1 MCPPAIPRPAA
12 RPCTCP
18 LQWRPG
24 SCSWTPSKLNP
35 AHCTHVL
42 YSFAFLDAAFNPLIV
57 DDTSRNTLV
66 PQAAALKQKKP
77 GLKVL
82 LAIGGWSMNEPT
94 SSYCTRWSS
103 AVATATARKA
113 LITNTMNWLDRN
125 GFDGCAQLLVGWK
138 SRWHRGRQWGMRVQ
152 SVRWHAC
159 HRYSMG
165 AKQPHLL
172 CAGWI
177 LTGSIPES
185 PRAAD
190 KPPTGRGWRR
200 CLRCVGI
207 TGCFRA
213 STAAGSAVQPQRSR
227 STCQPRPPAADCC

>member
-94 SSYCTRWSS
+94 SPYCTRWSS
-103 AVATATARKA
+103 AVATAAARKA

-125 GFDGCAQLLVGWK
+125 GFDGCAQLLVCWVCCV
-138 SRWHRGRQWGMRVQ
+138 SP
-152 SVRWHAC
+152 
-159 HRYSMG
+159 
-165 AKQPHLL
+165 KQR
-172 CAGWI
+172 AG
-177 LTGSIPES
+177 LPSLF
-185 PRAAD
+185 D
-190 KPPTGRGWRR
+190 
-200 CLRCVGI
+200 
-207 TGCFRA
+207 GC
-213 STAAGSAVQPQRSR
+213 
-227 STCQPRPPAADCC
+227 